1 MTKKIIYSDR
11 SFRQEFIDE
20 INRLAPEY
28 TFKTKL
34 EAEDLPQVEISIGW
48 NSMYQQELLASNH
61 LKWVQAISAG
71 VDYLPLAQ
79 FSKKG
84 ILVSN
89 ASGIHVE
96 SISEHVMGIILG
108 YSRGLFQA
116 QRAQIEQ
123 TWLGSSVHYQA
134 VENKKL
140 LIIGTGH
147 IGKMLAK
154 KATVFGIECYG
165 INTTGHPVDGFKK
178 TYSID
183 QLKNVLPTADIVV
196 NILPLTEQT
205 NGLFNQDVFNVF
217 ASHALFINVGRGASV
232 KTEDLIKALQ
242 QEKLA
247 FAALDVFE
255 EEPLSKESPLWGME
269 NVLVTS
275 HIAGQTS
282 HFQKKLMAIFLN
294 NLKTYVAEK
303 ELSMNEIDLS
313 EGY

>member
-48 NSMYQQELLASNH
+48 NSMYQQELLAYNH

-282 HFQKKLMAIFLN
+282 HFQKKIMAIFLN

>member
-48 NSMYQQELLASNH
+48 NSMYQQELLAYNH